1 FIGWRKGPGMCSNAA
16 IAAEV
21 RRSEPAAPRSARMR
35 RAMYYGHELHFGT
48 FITPGNSPPEAAVDL
63 GILSEQLGFDLVTY
77 QDHPYQPRFLDT
89 WTLLSWVAARTERI
103 HLAPNVLNLPLRQPA
118 VAARAAASLDLL
130 SHGRF
135 DLGLGAG
142 GVWDAIEAMGGRR
155 LTPGQ
160 AVDALE
166 EAIDIIRAIWDVS
179 DRTVLRTGGEFY
191 RLDGAKRGPVP
202 AHDIPIWLGAYKPR
216 MLRLTGRTADGWLP
230 SLGTMTPGEFASANA
245 IIDDAALEA
254 GRDPRS
260 IRRLVNVGGRFTA
273 DVGGFLVG
281 PGDTWVDDLLPYVL
295 EHGVGTV
302 ILATDDPDVL
312 RRFAD
317 EVAPA
322 LREAVALERAEE

>member
-1 FIGWRKGPGMCSNAA
+1 
-16 IAAEV
+16 
-21 RRSEPAAPRSARMR
+21 
-35 RAMYYGHELHFGT
+35 MYYGHELHFGT
-48 FITPGNSPPEAAVDL
+48 FITPGNNPPEVAVDL

-142 GVWDAIEAMGGRR
+142 AFWDAIEAMGGRR

-160 AVDALE
+160 AVDALG
-166 EAIDIIRAIWDVS
+166 EAIDIIRAIWDVA
-179 DRTVLRTGGEFY
+179 DRTVLRTDGEFY

-216 MLRLTGRTADGWLP
+216 MLRLIGRKADGWLP
-230 SLGTMTPGEFASANA
+230 SLSTMTPAEFASANA

-254 GRDPRS
+254 GRDPHG

-281 PGDTWVDDLLPYVL
+281 PGEKWVDDLLPYVL

-317 EVAPA
+317 EVVPP